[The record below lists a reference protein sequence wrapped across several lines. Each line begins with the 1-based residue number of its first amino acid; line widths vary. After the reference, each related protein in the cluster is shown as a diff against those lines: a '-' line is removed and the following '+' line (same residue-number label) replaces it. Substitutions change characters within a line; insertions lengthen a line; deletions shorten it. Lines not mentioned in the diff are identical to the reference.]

1 MAGIATATVS
11 SGLAALRGFIARRAP
26 LVVGVVFAVA
36 LVALA
41 AWRWTG
47 LKSAAALQWEQRV
60 SGLADAKKLA
70 IESWLL
76 ERRQAAAIVA
86 EYARPGMAG
95 QGRQW
100 AAVQQLAGFRR
111 LWVADAQGRVTA
123 SAGASDDMGSR
134 LGELARLT
142 SRDGRARIE
151 GPLRTDAG
159 LTIAIASPVLVP
171 AATGDSVPRSLGA
184 VLVTVD
190 PADVLYPL
198 LTHQPF
204 ANATG
209 QCYVV
214 GREGNHVVLL
224 SARQHPAAEPL
235 SERVP
240 FATAPL
246 LDRLAADGLRTFG
259 AFASNEGIPVIAAIR
274 RIGGSDWGLVC
285 RMDRWEA
292 SAPLLA
298 RARGEALAALTIL
311 LAIALLVQW
320 LHRQSRKA
328 MEGETRRTAERVA
341 SVEGHRRTLE
351 HQLQQAQK
359 MEAVGQLAGG
369 MAHDFN
375 NLLTSILAASEL
387 AREDLPPGS
396 PAGSELD
403 AIDHAGKR
411 GAELTRKLLAFGR
424 RQRLDFRLVDL
435 TWVVRE
441 FSTVIRRVVR
451 ENIELRN
458 DLPDAAVVVRADQGA
473 LERVLLNLVTNARD
487 AMPFGGTLR
496 IGVGKQTLDEAQARA
511 TGFATAGTYAALSVS
526 DSGMGMDA
534 VTLARAFE
542 PFYSTKPPG
551 TGTGLGLAMVYGV
564 CRQHKGYVTV
574 ESTVGAGST
583 FTVLLPLVS
592 GAPAA
597 PAPAAAAA
605 AAPGGGERILLVED
619 EEGLLTIG
627 RRVLERHGY
636 RVLTASDG
644 QAALEL
650 LRAEREPIDLL
661 VTDVVMP
668 RMGGPQLYDALCRE
682 RRGGAPRVLFTS
694 GYAARDIRETGA
706 LDPELPF
713 LNKPWTISSLLG
725 KVREVL
731 DAPPPL
737 PVLEVSAAPPA

>member
-1 MAGIATATVS
+1 MGGTVAGTLGRVWR
-11 SGLAALRGFIARRAP
+11 ALRAFVARRAS
-26 LVVGVVFAVA
+26 LVVGVIALAA
-36 LVALA
+36 LVALVV
-41 AWRWTG
+41 WRWSS
-47 LKSAAALQWEQRV
+47 LKSAAVEQWEQRV

-100 AAVQQLAGFRR
+100 SAVQQLAGFRR

-123 SAGASDDMGSR
+123 SAGASDEMGSR
-134 LGELARLT
+134 LGALARLT
-142 SRDGRARIE
+142 SRDGRPRIE
-151 GPLRTDAG
+151 GPLRTDDG
-159 LTIAIASPVLVP
+159 LAIAIASPVLVP
-171 AATGDSVPRSLGA
+171 AATGDNVPRSAGA

-198 LTHQPF
+198 LSHQPF

-240 FATAPL
+240 FATAPM

-259 AFASNEGIPVIAAIR
+259 AFTSNEGIPVIAAVR

-285 RMDRWEA
+285 RVDRWEA
-292 SAPLLA
+292 SAPLRA
-298 RARGEALAALTIL
+298 RARGEVLAALSIL
-311 LAIALLVQW
+311 LAVALLAQW
-320 LHRQSRKA
+320 FNRRSLEA
-328 MEGETRRTAERVA
+328 MEAETRRTAEHVA

-387 AREDLPPGS
+387 AREDLPSGS
-396 PAGSELD
+396 PAASELD

-424 RQRLDFRLVDL
+424 RQRLAFRLVDL
-435 TWVVRE
+435 TWVVRD
-441 FSTVIRRVVR
+441 FSAVIRRVVR

-458 DLPDAAVVVRADQGA
+458 DLPDTAVVVRADQGA
-473 LERVLLNLVTNARD
+473 LEQVLLNLVSNARD
-487 AMPFGGTLR
+487 AMPEGGTLR
-496 IGVGKQTLDEAQARA
+496 IAVGRKTLDEAQARA
-511 TGFATAGTYAALSVS
+511 AGLGAAGAYAALTVT
-526 DSGMGMDA
+526 DSGKGMDA
-534 VTLARAFE
+534 ATLSRAFE
-542 PFYSTKPPG
+542 PFYSTKPLG
-551 TGTGLGLAMVYGV
+551 VGTGLGLAMVYGV
-564 CRQHKGYVTV
+564 CRQHKGHVTV
-574 ESTVGAGST
+574 ESTPGVGTT
-583 FTVLLPLVS
+583 FTVLLPLMS
-592 GAPAA
+592 GTPAE
-597 PAPAAAAA
+597 PAPEEAA
-605 AAPGGGERILLVED
+605 AAPGRGERILLVED
-619 EEGLLTIG
+619 EEGLLAIG

-636 RVLTASDG
+636 RVLTAPDG

-682 RRGGAPRVLFTS
+682 RRAPRVLFTS

-706 LDPELPF
+706 LDPDLPF
-713 LNKPWTISSLLG
+713 LNKPWTIGSLLG

-731 DAPPPL
+731 DAP
-737 PVLEVSAAPPA
+737 VSVSGAPPA

>member
-1 MAGIATATVS
+1 MGMGTVAGTLKE
-11 SGLAALRGFIARRAP
+11 GWAALRAFVARRAS
-26 LVVGVVFAVA
+26 LVVGVVAVLA
-36 LVALA
+36 LVSLG
-41 AWRWTG
+41 AWRWSS

-86 EYARPGMAG
+86 EYARPGIAA

-100 AAVQQLAGFRR
+100 SAVQQLAGFRR
-111 LWVADAQGRVTA
+111 LWVADPQGRVTA
-123 SAGASDDMGSR
+123 SAGASDEMGSR
-134 LGELARLT
+134 LGALVRLT

-151 GPLRTDAG
+151 GPLRTAAG
-159 LTIAIASPVLVP
+159 LAIAIASPVVAP
-171 AATGDSVPRSLGA
+171 AATGDSVPRALGA

-198 LTHQPF
+198 LSHQPF

-235 SERVP
+235 SERMP
-240 FATAPL
+240 FATAPM

-259 AFASNEGIPVIAAIR
+259 AFASNEGIPVIAAVR
-274 RIGGSDWGLVC
+274 RIGASDWGLVC

-298 RARGEALAALTIL
+298 RARGEALAALSML
-311 LAIALLVQW
+311 LAIALVVQRFQ
-320 LHRQSRKA
+320 RQHLRA
-328 MEGETRRTAERVA
+328 MEEETRRTAERVA
-341 SVEGHRRTLE
+341 SVEGHRRSLE

-396 PAGSELD
+396 PAASELD

-424 RQRLDFRLVDL
+424 RQRLEFRLVDL
-435 TWVVRE
+435 TWVVRD
-441 FSTVIRRVVR
+441 FSAVIRRVVR

-473 LERVLLNLVTNARD
+473 LEQVLLNLATNARD
-487 AMPFGGTLR
+487 AMPEGGTLR
-496 IGVGKQTLDEAQARA
+496 IGVGRQTLDEVQARA
-511 TGFATAGTYAALSVS
+511 AGLSAAGTYAALTVS
-526 DSGMGMDA
+526 DSGKGMDA
-534 VTLARAFE
+534 VTLSRAFE
-542 PFYSTKPPG
+542 PFYSTKPVG
-551 TGTGLGLAMVYGV
+551 MATGLGLAMVYGV
-564 CRQHKGYVTV
+564 CRQHKGHVTV
-574 ESTVGAGST
+574 ESTLGAGTT

-592 GAPAA
+592 GTPAV
-597 PAPAAAAA
+597 PLPEEAA

-644 QAALEL
+644 QAALAL

-668 RMGGPQLYDALCRE
+668 RMGGPQLYEALCRE
-682 RRGGAPRVLFTS
+682 RRAPRVLFTS
-694 GYAARDIRETGA
+694 GYAARDIRDTGA
-706 LDPELPF
+706 LDPDLPF

-731 DAPPPL
+731 DAPVP
-737 PVLEVSAAPPA
+737 EVSAAPPA

>member
-1 MAGIATATVS
+1 MGGTVAGTLGRVWR
-11 SGLAALRGFIARRAP
+11 ALRAFVARRAS
-26 LVVGVVFAVA
+26 LVVGVIALAA
-36 LVALA
+36 LVALVV
-41 AWRWTG
+41 WRWSS
-47 LKSAAALQWEQRV
+47 LKSAAVEQWEQRV

-100 AAVQQLAGFRR
+100 SAVQQLAGFRR

-123 SAGASDDMGSR
+123 SAGASDEMGSR
-134 LGELARLT
+134 LGALARLT
-142 SRDGRARIE
+142 SRDGRPRIE
-151 GPLRTDAG
+151 GPLRTDDG
-159 LTIAIASPVLVP
+159 LAIAIASPVLVP
-171 AATGDSVPRSLGA
+171 AATGDNVPRSAGA

-198 LTHQPF
+198 LSHQPF

-240 FATAPL
+240 FATAPM

-259 AFASNEGIPVIAAIR
+259 AFTSNEGIPVIAAVR

-285 RMDRWEA
+285 RVDRWEA
-292 SAPLLA
+292 SAPLRA
-298 RARGEALAALTIL
+298 RARGEVLAALSIL
-311 LAIALLVQW
+311 LAVALLAQW
-320 LHRQSRKA
+320 FNRRSLEA
-328 MEGETRRTAERVA
+328 MEAETRRTAEHVA

-387 AREDLPPGS
+387 AREDLPSGS
-396 PAGSELD
+396 PAASELD

-424 RQRLDFRLVDL
+424 RQRLAFRLVDL
-435 TWVVRE
+435 TWVVRD
-441 FSTVIRRVVR
+441 FSAVIRRVVR

-458 DLPDAAVVVRADQGA
+458 DLPDTAVVVRADQGA
-473 LERVLLNLVTNARD
+473 LEQVLLNLVSNARD
-487 AMPFGGTLR
+487 AMPEGGTLR
-496 IGVGKQTLDEAQARA
+496 IAVGRKTLDEAQARA
-511 TGFATAGTYAALSVS
+511 AGLGAAGAYAALTVT
-526 DSGMGMDA
+526 DSGMDA
-534 VTLARAFE
+534 ATLSRAFE
-542 PFYSTKPPG
+542 PFYSTKPLG
-551 TGTGLGLAMVYGV
+551 VGTGLGLAMVYGV
-564 CRQHKGYVTV
+564 CRQHKGHVTV
-574 ESTVGAGST
+574 ESTPGVGTT
-583 FTVLLPLVS
+583 FTVLLPLMS
-592 GAPAA
+592 GTPAE
-597 PAPAAAAA
+597 PAPEEAA
-605 AAPGGGERILLVED
+605 AAPGRGERILLVED
-619 EEGLLTIG
+619 EEGLLAIG

-636 RVLTASDG
+636 RVLTAPDG

-682 RRGGAPRVLFTS
+682 RRAPRVLFTS

-706 LDPELPF
+706 LDPDLPF
-713 LNKPWTISSLLG
+713 LNKPWTIGSLLG

-731 DAPPPL
+731 DAP
-737 PVLEVSAAPPA
+737 VSVSAAPPA